1 MKEIDQIKKLCD
13 LYKFE
18 FVSFN
23 YTQSGAE
30 VEVITNPRS
39 HMLTFKKRVKLNSKR
54 VAFDKYEELSKN
66 LFLKLYSFYKNVLPI
81 LEGIEVS
88 E

>member
-18 FVSFN
+18 FVSFK
-23 YTQSGAE
+23 YDGSGSE
-30 VEVITNPRS
+30 VEVITNPSS
-39 HMLTFKKRVKLNSKR
+39 HMLTFKKRVKLNSKH
-54 VAFDKYEELSKN
+54 VAFDKYEELDAN
-66 LFLKLYSFYKNVLPI
+66 LFLKLSSFYKNILPI
-81 LEGIEVS
+81 LKGIEVS